1 MRRSRVRTA
10 LVLLVTVGL
19 VLTMSPA
26 EAVATTPT
34 PSARTVLG
42 TRVHVMPF
50 GVHTTHHASSAGAV
64 ASFPAPL
71 GTHLTY
77 YGGRVVSNLQAV
89 NVLYGSGSYQNFV
102 AGTTSPNMG
111 TFLGG
116 SLNSGLMDWLGGE
129 YNTVDPNG
137 PKTNQ
142 NIGRGTYAGS
152 HQITPASANNGSSID
167 DQRVQAELA
176 AQIQAGALPPPA
188 HDAAGNDNTE
198 YILYFPAGKSICQSG
213 GSCSMVAG
221 GFCAYHGTIA
231 NVGTYGE
238 VYYTVMPDFT
248 NATGCGNA
256 GTDFANETSV
266 LSHEFVET
274 VTDAEVGLTSA
285 IGPPLAW
292 YDPTNGEIGDICNA
306 EQGSITGADGLSY
319 TVQAEFSNALNAC
332 IVPATPSSEFSAA
345 ASPASVSAKA
355 GSPGTTT
362 ISTAV
367 AYGSAQSIALSASG
381 LPVGATAS
389 FSPSTITAGG
399 SSSLSI
405 DAGTASAGTYP
416 VTVTGTGTSST
427 HSLTVSVTVT
437 SAATSDFSLSASPA
451 SVSVATGSSTTTTI
465 GAAIS
470 TGSAQ
475 SISFAVTGA
484 PSGVTTS
491 LSPATVTAG
500 NSSTL
505 TLSASSSV
513 VPGSYSLTVSGTA
526 TSGSHTTAVT
536 LAVISSSTGISNG
549 GYETGDLT
557 GWTKAGPANS
567 VVPVGHSGSYAAQV
581 GSTSATNG
589 DSSLAQTF
597 TAPSGASSLSF
608 YAQVVCPDTVTYDW
622 ATATLADVTASS
634 TATVL
639 AKTCSNTGAW
649 QQVNAAVTAGHTYT
663 LTLISHDDNY
673 SGDPTHTLYD
683 DVTLQGGPIRTAP
696 AITSAASATFT
707 AGAAGSFKVTTTG
720 SPIAAVTSTG
730 TLPAGVT
737 LVDNSDGTATLA
749 GMPASGASGTYP
761 LMLTANNGIDPS
773 AHQTFTLTIDQGPV
787 VTLNPGDQTVNAGA
801 SVSFS
806 AGASGLPFPAVQWQ
820 MSNDGGLTFSNINGA
835 TLTTLSFPTVGAQN
849 GNQYRGMFT
858 NTVGSATSTAATLTV
873 DYAAKITSSLSGI
886 ATIGTPTQFIVT
898 TTGNPR
904 AALSA
909 SGLPAWITF
918 TDNGDGTGTISAN
931 PPSGSAGATGI
942 MITADNG
949 IVGPD
954 QEAFSFNVIKRTVM
968 LVYSGVTSGPYSDP
982 AVLTATLTDSVTGL
996 PITGAGVTFTLG
1008 TQTATAT
1015 TSTLIPAGIAST
1027 SLKVTQQPGTVAFL
1041 AAWAGNNTYGSVT
1054 ATTPTTFTIVKESAT
1069 VSTSSSN
1076 PRALTITTA
1085 GTAAAFTLSATVRE
1099 TPDGSPGDITKITAV
1114 AFSLNGVAGGNAPGC
1129 IATGAGLT
1137 RNTSSGVLTA
1147 KCTVP
1152 AGTPI
1157 NVYDVTVTTTSAY
1170 YTGTADDS
1178 LVVYDPK
1185 ASGASGGGT
1194 LSGAALPPNTI
1205 ASFSFLIQPSNN
1217 GGAKG
1222 KFLYVLTTYGTNGLP
1237 VSQAVLKGNSIS
1249 TLAVSKT
1256 AFPYAAFVTGKATL
1270 NGVGNYAFSFTA
1282 QDTNGTSN
1290 DGDTF
1295 GKMSV
1300 MAPYGA
1306 PGVPAGM
1313 LINSLMTIATGD
1325 VHIH

>member
-10 LVLLVTVGL
+10 VVLLVTVGL

-71 GTHLTY
+71 GTHLNY

-274 VTDAEVGLTSA
+274 VTDAEVGLALTN
-285 IGPPLAW
+285 GPPLAW

-505 TLSASSSV
+505 TLSASPSV

-567 VVPVGHSGSYAAQV
+567 VVPGGHSGSYAAQV

-761 LMLTANNGIDPS
+761 LMLTANNGLDPS

-1041 AAWAGNNTYGSVT
+1041 AAWGGNNTYGSVT

-1152 AGTPI
+1152 VGTPI

-1170 YTGTADDS
+1170 YTGAADDS

-1313 LINSLMTIATGD
+1313 LISSLMTIATGD